1 MSVWQC
7 QRVIE
12 VADGIIVFTRGG
24 ELQIFAPAH
33 ALADLAV

>member
-1 MSVWQC
+1 MSVWPR

-12 VADGIIVFTRGG
+12 VTDGIIVFTRGG

-33 ALADLAV
+33 TLADLAV